1 MDGIPYLS
9 KSKALVPEF
18 LVERLLYL
26 LPVYPNCLSMLEV
39 LVVEA
44 GGCHTGGS
52 LSSSGISIESLS
64 FLTNLAN
71 DD

>member
-1 MDGIPYLS
+1 
-9 KSKALVPEF
+9 
-18 LVERLLYL
+18 
-26 LPVYPNCLSMLEV
+26 MLEV